1 LRFHAALAGVPL
13 GEMDARIAD
22 LLSKVKLTG
31 YENLKIGKYSRG
43 MVQRL
48 GIAQALLGDP
58 QLLIMDEPTSGLDPA
73 GRKEV
78 RDLIFSLK
86 AAGKTIFLSSH
97 ILSEVEQICD
107 KAIIINRGRLV
118 REGTMQNLLTTGDK
132 VEIVADRIP
141 EEPAAKLKEWGA
153 TTEQLPNGVKIL
165 LPLERKRE
173 AAEALWTAGADV
185 VSLQPLK
192 SSLEELYMQLV
203 GSENP
208 S

>member
-1 LRFHAALAGVPL
+1 
-13 GEMDARIAD
+13 
-22 LLSKVKLTG
+22 
-31 YENLKIGKYSRG
+31 

-118 REGTMQNLLTTGDK
+118 REGMMQNLLTTGDK
-132 VEIVADRIP
+132 AEVVADRIP
-141 EEPAAKLKEWGA
+141 PEIEARLQEWGA
-153 TTEQLPNGVKIL
+153 TAEQLPNGVKIL

-173 AAEALWTAGADV
+173 VVEALWTAGADV

>member
-1 LRFHAALAGVPL
+1 
-13 GEMDARIAD
+13 
-22 LLSKVKLTG
+22 
-31 YENLKIGKYSRG
+31 

-48 GIAQALLGDP
+48 GIAQALIGDP

-107 KAIIINRGRLV
+107 KAIIINGGRLV
-118 REGTMQNLLTTGDK
+118 REGTIEDLLSPGGK
-132 VEIVADRIP
+132 VEIVADRVPP
-141 EEPAAKLKEWGA
+141 EIGPRLQQWGA
-153 TTEQLPNGVKIL
+153 TIEQTQHGAKITV
-165 LPLERKRE
+165 PLEHKRDL
-173 AAEALWTAGADV
+173 AELLWTAGADV
-185 VSLQPLK
+185 VSLEPLK
-192 SSLEELYMQLV
+192 GSLEDVYMQLV
-203 GSENP
+203 GSGNP